1 MGDKSGTGG
10 WSPLLSPFPFIPACP
25 SIISSSSGHY
35 VSLRFRHMQTLTAH
49 EAAVD
54 EEDEDD
60 GVEFERGALESE
72 TAG

>member
-1 MGDKSGTGG
+1 M
-10 WSPLLSPFPFIPACP
+10 
-25 SIISSSSGHY
+25 
-35 VSLRFRHMQTLTAH
+35 SLRFRHMQTLTAH